1 MVPPTQMLATKNR
14 TVHPP
19 QCGYGGRAGKIV
31 FLLVFTVLLAGCM
44 PPGPRALVDGRKLL
58 DAGRYAQAVD
68 KLKVATSLLRTN
80 AQAWNYLG
88 LAYHRAGQPT
98 NAVAAYRKALTLN
111 QNLAEARFN
120 LGSLMLEQNKFDAA
134 KEQFTT
140 YTLQRSHA
148 VEGFLKLGTAQF
160 RSREP
165 AAAEASFQ
173 KALRLSA
180 QNPEALNGLGLV
192 QLQRNHPREAVQY
205 FNAAL
210 KQSPNYR
217 PALLNLATV
226 SHRYLNDAPGALQ
239 KYREYLALKPRA
251 ADWDAVNAVV
261 QSLEQQP
268 APPTRPAASLTPSPA
283 VANTNAPKSQTT
295 HAPSLVKTTPP
306 PSVVKTSPPPVVA
319 PPAATTVVQ
328 LPPEPVI
335 KTTPEALPPTT
346 VVEPVISTSA
356 PAVVA
361 TAPPP
366 VKRNFFQR
374 LNPFHRD
381 TTAKSKVTPLTGSA
395 SEASPAI
402 QSPKPS
408 AQDASAPPSGA
419 RYTYRSPS
427 VPATGDRAG
436 AERAFAQGVQLQQAN
451 RLNEAAAAY
460 KQATQLDAS
469 YFEAH
474 YNLGLVT
481 YESRNYRQSL
491 AAWENALAIRSDSTD
506 ARYNFAL
513 ALKAANYTRD
523 SAVELEKV
531 LVTNPNEARTH
542 LVLGNLYAEPL
553 RGPAKARVHY
563 VRVLELDPRH
573 PQATAIRYWLVANPP

>member
-1 MVPPTQMLATKNR
+1 MLATKNR
-14 TVHPP
+14 TT
-19 QCGYGGRAGKIV
+19 GKIV
-31 FLLVFTVLLAGCM
+31 SLLAFTLLLAGCL
-44 PPGPRALVDGRKLL
+44 PPGPRALLDGRRLL

-68 KLKVATSLLRTN
+68 KLKVATSLLQTN

-120 LGSLMLEQNKFDAA
+120 LGNLLLEQNKFDAA

-160 RSREP
+160 RSRESS
-165 AAAEASFQ
+165 AAEESFQ

-192 QLQRNHPREAVQY
+192 QLQRNRPREAVQY

-210 KQSPNYR
+210 KQRPNYR

-226 SHRYLNDAPGALQ
+226 SHRYLNDTTGALQ

-251 ADWDAVNAVV
+251 ADWDTVNAIV

-268 APPTRPAASLTPSPA
+268 TATPRPAAIVTSPQA
-283 VANTNAPKSQTT
+283 VAKTNAPKSQTT
-295 HAPSLVKTTPP
+295 RALSPAKTNPLP
-306 PSVVKTSPPPVVA
+306 GVVKTSPPP
-319 PPAATTVVQ
+319 PATLPATTTVVK

-335 KTTPEALPPTT
+335 RTTPAASPPAT
-346 VVEPVISTSA
+346 VAEPAIST
-356 PAVVA
+356 PATPPVA
-361 TAPPP
+361 IAPPP
-366 VKRNFFQR
+366 AKRSFFQR
-374 LNPFHRD
+374 VNPFYRD
-381 TTAKSKVTPLTGSA
+381 PTAKSKVTRLPESA
-395 SEASPAI
+395 SEPSPSI

-408 AQDASAPPSGA
+408 APAAAAPTSAT
-419 RYTYRSPS
+419 RYTYLSPS
-427 VPATGDRAG
+427 APAAGDRAG
-436 AERAFAQGVQLQQAN
+436 AERAFAQGVQLQRAN
-451 RLNEAAAAY
+451 RLSEASAAY
-460 KQATQLDAS
+460 KQATQLDAG

-491 AAWENALAIRSDSTD
+491 AAWESALAVRPESTD

-513 ALKAANYTRD
+513 VLKAANHPRD
-523 SAVELEKV
+523 AAGELEKV
-531 LVTNPNEARTH
+531 VATNPNEPRAH

-553 RGPAKARVHY
+553 LDPARARAHY
-563 VRVLELDPRH
+563 LKVLALDPRH
-573 PQATAIRYWLVANPP
+573 PQSTAIRYWLVANPP

>member
-1 MVPPTQMLATKNR
+1 MLATKNR
-14 TVHPP
+14 AT
-19 QCGYGGRAGKIV
+19 GKMV
-31 FLLVFTVLLAGCM
+31 SLLAFGFLLAGCV
-44 PPGPRALVDGRKLL
+44 PPGPRALLDGQKLL

-68 KLKVATSLLRTN
+68 KLLVATKLPQTKTN

-98 NAVAAYRKALTLN
+98 NAATAYRQALALN

-120 LGSLMLEQNKFDAA
+120 LGCLMLEQNKFEAA

-140 YTLQRSHA
+140 YTLQHSHA

-160 RSREP
+160 RLREP
-165 AAAEASFQ
+165 AAAAESFQ

-180 QNPEALNGLGLV
+180 HNPEALNGLGLV
-192 QLQRNHPREAVQY
+192 QLQRNRPREAVQY

-210 KQSPNYR
+210 KQRPDYR

-226 SHRYLNDAPGALQ
+226 SHRYLNDATGASQ

-268 APPTRPAASLTPSPA
+268 APPPRRVASITPPPA
-283 VANTNAPKSQTT
+283 VANTNAPKLQIT
-295 HAPSLVKTTPP
+295 HVPSPAKTSPP
-306 PSVVKTSPPPVVA
+306 PSVVKTSPPPVAA

-335 KTTPEALPPTT
+335 KTTPDASPAAT
-346 VVEPVISTSA
+346 VVEPVISTSP
-356 PAVVA
+356 PAMVA
-361 TAPPP
+361 TAAPPA
-366 VKRNFFQR
+366 KRSFFQR
-374 LNPFHRD
+374 LNPFYRD
-381 TTAKSKVTPLTGSA
+381 PAAKSKVTPLPVSA
-395 SEASPAI
+395 SETSPAI
-402 QSPKPS
+402 RSPTPS
-408 AQDASAPPSGA
+408 APAASAAPSGT
-419 RYTYRSPS
+419 RYTYLSPA
-427 VPATGDRAG
+427 VPTTGNRAG

-491 AAWENALAIRSDSTD
+491 AAWENALAIRPDSTD

-523 SAVELEKV
+523 SADELEKV
-531 LVTNPNEARTH
+531 LVANPNEARAH

-553 RGPAKARVHY
+553 RDPAKARVHY
-563 VRVLELDPRH
+563 LRVLELDPRH
-573 PQATAIRYWLVANPP
+573 PQSTAIRYWLVANPP

>member
-1 MVPPTQMLATKNR
+1 MVPPAQMLATKNR
-14 TVHPP
+14 AT
-19 QCGYGGRAGKIV
+19 GKMV
-31 FLLVFTVLLAGCM
+31 SLLAFGVLLAGCM
-44 PPGPRALVDGRKLL
+44 PPGPRALLDGRKLL

-68 KLKVATSLLRTN
+68 KLLVATRLPQTKTN

-98 NAVAAYRKALTLN
+98 NAATAYRQALVLN

-120 LGSLMLEQNKFDAA
+120 LGCLMLEQNKFEAA

-140 YTLQRSHA
+140 YTLQHNQA

-165 AAAEASFQ
+165 AAAEESFQ

-180 QNPEALNGLGLV
+180 HNPEALNGLGLV
-192 QLQRNHPREAVQY
+192 QLQRNRPREAVQY

-210 KQSPNYR
+210 KQRPNYR

-226 SHRYLNDAPGALQ
+226 SHRYLNDAAGALQ

-261 QSLEQQP
+261 QSLEQRP
-268 APPTRPAASLTPSPA
+268 APPTRRTASITPPPA
-283 VANTNAPKSQTT
+283 VANTNAPKLQTT
-295 HAPSLVKTTPP
+295 HAPPPAKTNPP
-306 PSVVKTSPPPVVA
+306 PSVVKTPPPPVAA
-319 PPAATTVVQ
+319 PLAATTVVK

-335 KTTPEALPPTT
+335 KTTPDASSPAT

-356 PAVVA
+356 PAMVA

-366 VKRNFFQR
+366 AKRGFFQR
-374 LNPFHRD
+374 LNPFHRNPD
-381 TTAKSKVTPLTGSA
+381 AKSKVTPLPVSA
-395 SEASPAI
+395 SEPSSANQSATPGAPA
-402 QSPKPS
+402 
-408 AQDASAPPSGA
+408 ASAPSSDT
-419 RYTYRSPS
+419 RYTYLSPS
-427 VPATGDRAG
+427 VPAMGDRAG
-436 AERAFAQGVQLQQAN
+436 AERAFAQGVQLQRAN
-451 RLNEAAAAY
+451 RLGEAVAAY

-491 AAWENALAIRSDSTD
+491 AAWENALAVRPDSTD

-523 SAVELEKV
+523 AASELEKV
-531 LVTNPNEARTH
+531 LVANPNEARAH

-553 RGPAKARVHY
+553 HEPAKARVHY
-563 VRVLELDPRH
+563 LRVLELDPRH
-573 PQATAIRYWLVANPP
+573 PQSTAIRYWLVANPP

>member
-1 MVPPTQMLATKNR
+1 
-14 TVHPP
+14 
-19 QCGYGGRAGKIV
+19 
-31 FLLVFTVLLAGCM
+31 LL
-44 PPGPRALVDGRKLL
+44 DGRRLL

-68 KLKVATSLLRTN
+68 KLKVATSLLQTN

-120 LGSLMLEQNKFDAA
+120 LGNLLLEQNKFDAA

-160 RSREP
+160 RSRES
-165 AAAEASFQ
+165 AAAEESFQ
-173 KALRLSA
+173 KALRLSPHH
-180 QNPEALNGLGLV
+180 PEALNGLGLV
-192 QLQRNHPREAVQY
+192 QLQRNRPREAAQY

-210 KQSPNYR
+210 KQNPNYR

-226 SHRYLNDAPGALQ
+226 SHRYLNDTPGALQ
-239 KYREYLALKPRA
+239 RYREYLALKPRA

-261 QSLEQQP
+261 QSLDQQP
-268 APPTRPAASLTPSPA
+268 AVTPRPPASVASPQA
-283 VANTNAPKSQTT
+283 VAKTNAPKSQTT
-295 HAPSLVKTTPP
+295 RP
-306 PSVVKTSPPPVVA
+306 PSPAKTNPLPSVAKTSPPP
-319 PPAATTVVQ
+319 PATLPATTTVVK

-335 KTTPEALPPTT
+335 NTTPAASPPPT
-346 VVEPVISTSA
+346 VDEPAISTSA
-356 PAVVA
+356 TPPVA
-361 TAPPP
+361 TAPPA
-366 VKRNFFQR
+366 KRSFFQR
-374 LNPFHRD
+374 LNPFYRD
-381 TTAKSKVTPLTGSA
+381 PAAKSKVTRLPGSA
-395 SEASPAI
+395 SEPSPAI

-408 AQDASAPPSGA
+408 TPIAAALTSAT
-419 RYTYRSPS
+419 RYTYLSPS
-427 VPATGDRAG
+427 AAAGGDRAG
-436 AERAFAQGVQLQQAN
+436 AERAFAQGVQSQRAN
-451 RLNEAAAAY
+451 RLSEASAAY

-481 YESRNYRQSL
+481 YTSRNYRQSL
-491 AAWENALAIRSDSTD
+491 AAWESALAVRPDSTD

-513 ALKAANYTRD
+513 ALKAANHPRD
-523 SAVELEKV
+523 AAGELEKV
-531 LVTNPNEARTH
+531 LATNPNEPRAH

-553 RGPAKARVHY
+553 LDPARARAHY
-563 VRVLELDPRH
+563 LKVLALDPRH
-573 PQATAIRYWLVANPP
+573 PQSTAIRYWLVANPP